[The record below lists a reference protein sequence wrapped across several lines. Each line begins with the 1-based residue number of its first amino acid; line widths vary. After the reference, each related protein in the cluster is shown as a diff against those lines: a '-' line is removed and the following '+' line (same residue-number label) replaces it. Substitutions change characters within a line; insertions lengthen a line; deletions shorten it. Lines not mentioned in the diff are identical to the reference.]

1 MLFLNKYWELELNEY
16 IREGEPEIIDKS
28 NARRTA
34 IGLQDVDGLKTSAYL
49 IETAKNHIE
58 GKISITEADERIHST
73 MKNEKIEMKFKL
85 IQGKR
90 ILFQ

>member
-1 MLFLNKYWELELNEY
+1 M
-16 IREGEPEIIDKS
+16 
-28 NARRTA
+28 
-34 IGLQDVDGLKTSAYL
+34 DGLKTSAYL

-58 GKISITEADERIHST
+58 GKISITEADERINST
-73 MKNEKIEMKFKL
+73 MKNEKIEMKLKL